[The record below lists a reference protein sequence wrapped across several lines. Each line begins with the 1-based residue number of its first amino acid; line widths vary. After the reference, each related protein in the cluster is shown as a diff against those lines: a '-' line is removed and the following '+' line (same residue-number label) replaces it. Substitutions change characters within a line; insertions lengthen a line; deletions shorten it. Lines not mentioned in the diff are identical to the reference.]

1 MKIKSFLEKLDKIAS
16 EKETSKDEI
25 INIIQNA
32 FEKSYLKENPDMDI
46 EAVVNLEKE
55 SIQLFEKRIVVEK
68 SEDEI
73 DDDREINLEE
83 AQKIKK
89 SYKLGDTVKTEVDLS
104 KLEKRIITHFTQ
116 ILTHNLNDISNN
128 KIYEEWKDKVGYII
142 KADVEKK
149 DSRLIE
155 VNLFGT
161 KGVLLKSDQIP
172 GEELVE
178 GQKYL
183 FLIKEVKQQSKGWPI
198 ILSRSDDRLFR
209 YLLKNEISE
218 ISTGLIEIKKIARL
232 VGFKSKVAIMS
243 NRPGIDAVATAVGVG
258 GERIKN
264 ISNLLGGERI
274 DIILYDEDPKQ
285 FLVNAC
291 HPEKLT
297 GVEITD
303 DEDVPGSKIVTI
315 VCPEENLHKL
325 IGKNGL
331 NVRLLSKLTGWSI
344 DIVSEEFAKESEIQY
359 EDISHLVS
367 SKVRQPRS
375 SFYKQFQSNNS
386 NNNNQ
391 RKSNSSNSNNKS
403 SSFYNGFSNE
413 TPIDTTFDYAQ
424 YRADL
429 ESITDDDVESLL
441 SNSKTTSSKKNRNYD
456 DEEEVV
462 MVAGNGTTITND
474 SEDVNTNDVVFQDN
488 DNTEEKTNDIDDSNT
503 KYDYNA
509 IVSKKIVT
517 NIDEV
522 GSDDST
528 VEKKNKKDYK
538 SFSAKPAKPPKEK
551 KKKADLFSEL
561 LIETD
566 DLSVEENIDTS
577 DLDNLELE
585 DEE

>member
-89 SYKLGDTVKTEVDLS
+89 SYKLGDTVKIEVDLS

-198 ILSRSDDRLFR
+198 ILSRSDDRLFK

-258 GERIKN
+258 GERVKN

-274 DIILYDEDPKQ
+274 DIILYDDDPKQ

-344 DIVSEEFAKESEIQY
+344 DIVSEEFAKESEIKY

-375 SFYKQFQSNNS
+375 SFYKQFQSNN
-386 NNNNQ
+386 NQ
-391 RKSNSSNSNNKS
+391 RKSSSSNSNNKS

-413 TPIDTTFDYAQ
+413 APIDTTFDYAQ

-441 SNSKTTSSKKNRNYD
+441 SNSKSALSKKNRNYY

-462 MVAGNGTTITND
+462 MVSRSGITITDD
-474 SEDVNTNDVVFQDN
+474 SEYVNPNDVYFQDN
-488 DNTEEKTNDIDDSNT
+488 NNAKEKADDVDDLNT
-503 KYDYNA
+503 KIDYNA
-509 IVSKKIVT
+509 IVSKKILT
-517 NIDEV
+517 NIDEI

-528 VEKKNKKDYK
+528 IEKKNKKDCK
-538 SFSAKPAKPPKEK
+538 SFSAKLEKPPKEK
-551 KKKADLFSEL
+551 KKKTDLFSEL

-566 DLSVEENIDTS
+566 DLSVEESIDTS